1 MKNSEL
7 LLKHYQYRSDAHAY
21 KGNIIHVPWSEADND
36 LVDSITNKAFIEIL
50 KKNPASTT
58 ESDYSRLVELYNE
71 EWVLS
76 YLLSKGVSAK
86 KIPETNIKTPDFE
99 CSMKINGEEK
109 KFFIELKSLDI
120 CGGHYGHDQNN
131 EEALEIAIKMEEN
144 IKNNPQKGIYTSI
157 QVPNNFANKFDYNS
171 QRASLI
177 EILIEKIEGN
187 LKKDQFNN
195 EPTFLFVMIDRL
207 CPGIGSKE
215 DLVSYYFDG
224 NFSIVS
230 GVFWTVCFANIG
242 HLVLKEAEFEGKSN
256 IERPLNKQ
264 GILIGRNYIAGVM
277 FGCSFFKKEKKVFG
291 LYDEHLTF
299 DNNKWSDLDT
309 FEVFSKITNDYSN
322 KKNEIIAWEVNKRR
336 INSRP

>member
-21 KGNIIHVPWSEADND
+21 KGNIIHVPWSETSKDF
-36 LVDSITNKAFIEIL
+36 VDSITNEDFIKIL

-58 ESDYSRLVELYNE
+58 ETDYGRLVELYNE

-99 CSMKINGEEK
+99 CSMKINGVEK

-120 CGGHYGHDQNN
+120 CGGSYGHDQNS
-131 EEALEIAIKMEEN
+131 EEALEIAIQMEED
-144 IKNNPQKGIYTSI
+144 IKNNPQKGIYTSVQI
-157 QVPNNFANKFDYNS
+157 PDNFANKLDYNC
-171 QRASLI
+171 QKASLI
-177 EILIEKIEGN
+177 EILIEKIENN
-187 LKKDQFNN
+187 LKEDQFNN

-230 GVFWTVCFANIG
+230 GVLWTVCFANIG

-264 GILIGRNYIAGVM
+264 GFLIDRNYIAGVL

-291 LYDEHLTF
+291 IYDGYLTF
-299 DNNKWSDLDT
+299 NDNKWDDMDT
-309 FEVFSKITNDYSN
+309 SEVFSKITNAYSD
-322 KKNEIIAWEVNKRR
+322 KKNEIIAWEVNKK
-336 INSRP
+336 